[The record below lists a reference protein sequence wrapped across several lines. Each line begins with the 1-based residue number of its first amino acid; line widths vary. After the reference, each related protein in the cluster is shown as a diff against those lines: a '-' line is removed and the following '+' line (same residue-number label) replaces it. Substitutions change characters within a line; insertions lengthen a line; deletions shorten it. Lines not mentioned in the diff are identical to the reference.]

1 MAFLADDEMAAFE
14 AALSFVDE
22 FADGNGDAPIPI
34 QPLEVL
40 NKQEM
45 EWALGFPSSTGSPSS
60 VASSPQNPNAMS
72 SPASNSE
79 NHHTT
84 TDEDGSPRRIERE
97 KPKRTRAPRRST
109 AKKLL
114 RKSWVT
120 GDSNRARNERRIEVA
135 YLKEKVAQLEAELD
149 TLQQH
154 RTSVKL
160 IKQDGHEDASAGHD
174 GALVPSSVAEQ
185 SVWKP
190 VAQQQR
196 KRREKAEIENARLKL
211 VLESQLKAAKSM
223 QMLLLKRAK
232 NQLME
237 CSRTVSPDTTD
248 FARQGVRED
257 CKGHGRI

>member
-22 FADGNGDAPIPI
+22 FADGRAAPVPT
-34 QPLEVL
+34 QPSEVL
-40 NKQEM
+40 SKQEM
-45 EWALGFPSSTGSPSS
+45 D
-60 VASSPQNPNAMS
+60 
-72 SPASNSE
+72 E

-84 TDEDGSPRRIERE
+84 TDEDGSPRRVEHE
-97 KPKRTRAPRRST
+97 KPKRTRAPRRQT
-109 AKKLL
+109 VKKLL

-135 YLKEKVAQLEAELD
+135 YLREKVAQLEAELES
-149 TLQQH
+149 LQQH
-154 RTSVKL
+154 RSSTKL
-160 IKQDGHEDASAGHD
+160 IKQDGHDDSTSGQD
-174 GALVPSSVAEQ
+174 GAMVPSSVAEQ
-185 SVWKP
+185 SAWKP

-237 CSRTVSPDTTD
+237 CARTVTPDTTD
-248 FARQGVRED
+248 FVA
-257 CKGHGRI
+257 GRIVNYHSDLGVFEDMLVILEGAYREMDAVCFALMA

>member
-114 RKSWVT
+114 RKSW
-120 GDSNRARNERRIEVA
+120 
-135 YLKEKVAQLEAELD
+135 
-149 TLQQH
+149 
-154 RTSVKL
+154 
-160 IKQDGHEDASAGHD
+160 
-174 GALVPSSVAEQ
+174 
-185 SVWKP
+185 
-190 VAQQQR
+190 
-196 KRREKAEIENARLKL
+196 
-211 VLESQLKAAKSM
+211 
-223 QMLLLKRAK
+223 MLLLKRAK